1 MYHYLFLQLFFILF
15 QLKAVPL
22 YSFDKFSLFEFS
34 LFELSEPVPYC
45 DFKVVSLKSC
55 VQSVCAQCLCWKSW
69 VWYNYKSHLSSGCS
83 DSSHLYSRL
92 KYICWGQAWTR
103 TFPLLTGHHYPGV
116 GLDPEFLEQNPW
128 GVGSNFPLSILS
140 VCSPICQ
147 HWYLWLREEQCWS
160 KRVSCTFQ
168 WDAIDRWPSC
178 IWFATCVTTSSGFP
192 QTPQIQFQVC
202 FFCPW

>member
-1 MYHYLFLQLFFILF
+1 MWCSSFHFFVTYCNLNNCHFVHLFSLISLAITNALNYSSGIICIIIFFQLFFILF

-45 DFKVVSLKSC
+45 GFKVVSLKSC
-55 VQSVCAQCLCWKSW
+55 VKSVCAQCLCWKSW

-92 KYICWGQAWTR
+92 KYTCWGQAWTR

-116 GLDPEFLEQNPW
+116 GLDPKFLEQNPW
-128 GVGSNFPLSILS
+128 GVGCNFPLSILS

-147 HWYLWLREEQCWS
+147 HWYLWLREE
-160 KRVSCTFQ
+160 
-168 WDAIDRWPSC
+168 
-178 IWFATCVTTSSGFP
+178 
-192 QTPQIQFQVC
+192 
-202 FFCPW
+202 